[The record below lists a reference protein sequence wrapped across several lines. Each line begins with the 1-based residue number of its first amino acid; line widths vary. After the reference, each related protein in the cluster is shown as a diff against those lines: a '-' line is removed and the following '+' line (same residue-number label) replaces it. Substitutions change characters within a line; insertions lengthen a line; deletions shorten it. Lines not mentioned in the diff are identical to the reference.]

1 MQKHLAVPGNVREE
15 LFFDWSF
22 PVLFREH
29 VSFSFLSVRFHFF
42 PHDTL
47 PRLLNDAA
55 ATTISC
61 VTFNV
66 FQFGVTYFFF
76 FLLIPSSLY
85 IFETFFRCICENL
98 SRPPNVFYYLSCWIS

>member
-1 MQKHLAVPGNVREE
+1 MQKRLAVPGNVREE
-15 LFFDWSF
+15 LSFDWSF
-22 PVLFREH
+22 PVLYFR
-29 VSFSFLSVRFHFF
+29 SSLFGFIFFS
-42 PHDTL
+42 HDTL
-47 PRLLNDAA
+47 PRLLTDAA

-85 IFETFFRCICENL
+85 IFETLFRYICENI
-98 SRPPNVFYYLSCWIS
+98 SRPPSVFYYLSCWIS